1 MHMVYKALLMTT
13 LATGGSAFAEE
24 QRTNDFPTTDRVEFV
39 LECMNRN
46 GGEQQYIYKCSC
58 AIDEIAKAYKYDDYV
73 EASMV
78 ARYRTMGGERNAVFR
93 DPDSMKKLNKDYNT
107 VLTEAR
113 KTCGLKN

>member
-1 MHMVYKALLMTT
+1 
-13 LATGGSAFAEE
+13 
-24 QRTNDFPTTDRVEFV
+24 
-39 LECMNRN
+39 
-46 GGEQQYIYKCSC
+46 
-58 AIDEIAKAYKYDDYV
+58 
-73 EASMV
+73 MV